1 MFGEGR
7 SAAVNASPRSYRVS
21 VERIAAGVS
30 GKKKKKN
37 VCLLKQKVGQLC
49 ECVRLKK

>member
-21 VERIAAGVS
+21 VERLLLESLGR
-30 GKKKKKN
+30 KKKI

>member
-21 VERIAAGVS
+21 VERLLLES
-30 GKKKKKN
+30 LEEKKN
-37 VCLLKQKVGQLC
+37 CLFAKTKGWPAL
-49 ECVRLKK
+49 